1 MSLPHGFLDELRS
14 RICLSDVVGRKVQWD
29 LRKSNQAKGDM
40 WAPCPFH
47 QEKTASFH
55 VDDNKG
61 FYYCFGCQAKGDAI
75 GFVKETENVNF
86 IEAVE
91 ILASEVGLPMP
102 EFDPKSKEKYDR
114 NKILLDIM
122 EQSINFYRLTLNSQQ
137 GVVAR
142 EYLNKR
148 GLSSNSIEHFEIGF
162 APSDQAILTNKL
174 RDKGFDL
181 DAIIE
186 TGMSVRSDDGS
197 RHYDR
202 FRGRIMFPIRDGR
215 GRCVAFGGRSM
226 DPNARAKYL
235 NSPETPLFDKG
246 KNLYNLVG
254 ARSAVG
260 RGEPLIVTEGYMDV
274 IALNSAN
281 FKGAI
286 APLGT
291 AITEK
296 QLQLMWR
303 ISPEPIIAL
312 DGDKAGL
319 RAAYRLIDLSL
330 PLLKIGQALRF
341 ALMPQGKDPD
351 DLIRN
356 EGSSFF
362 RNLIDEAI
370 PMVDLIWRRET
381 EGRNFD
387 SPERR
392 AGLDKSLTDVV
403 TLINEKNL
411 KNHYKE
417 ALFQARRQFFGKQ
430 NTSIRRAG
438 SKNASFV
445 MPQIDTK
452 SSFLVEADEKTA
464 SAKIRES
471 TIIAVLIRFPEL
483 IEIFFDELIMIDLAS
498 PDCDLILKEIIKLDL
513 SSETDIEDQLKNT
526 IGTEKVEKLLNSSHL
541 RILPSLR
548 SKGTIEMG
556 QQTLKEE
563 LAKLSSERGLII
575 EVDEINNIPPEEWH
589 ERDFS
594 RLGMANNAKQR
605 TVSFVQ
611 EDKINYEEAQNGL
624 SVNREERLKFD
635 EIRDSINFDKKK
647 S

>member
-1 MSLPHGFLDELRS
+1 MSLPNGFLDELRS

-29 LRKSNQAKGDM
+29 LRKSNQARGDM

-75 GFVKETENVNF
+75 GFIKEAENVNF

-91 ILASEVGLPMP
+91 ILASEVGLQMP
-102 EFDPKSKEKYDR
+102 EFDPKSKEKADR
-114 NKILLDIM
+114 NKILLEIM
-122 EQSINFYRLTLNSQQ
+122 EQSVNFFRLTLNSNQ
-137 GVVAR
+137 GKHAL
-142 EYLNKR
+142 EYLKKR
-148 GLSSNSIEHFEIGF
+148 GLSSDAIERFEIGF
-162 APSDQAILTNKL
+162 APADQTTLTQKL
-174 RDKGFDL
+174 IDKGYDL
-181 DAIIE
+181 GAIIE
-186 TGMSVRSDDGS
+186 TGMSVKSDES
-197 RHYDR
+197 KRLYDR

-215 GRCVAFGGRSM
+215 GRCIAFGGRSL
-226 DPNARAKYL
+226 DPAARAKYL

-246 KNLYNLVG
+246 SNLYNLVS

-274 IALNSAN
+274 IALDSGN
-281 FKGAI
+281 FNGAI

-330 PLLKIGQALRF
+330 PLLRTGQALRF
-341 ALMPQGKDPD
+341 SIMPEGKDPD

-356 EGSSFF
+356 EGASIFK
-362 RNLIDEAI
+362 NLIDEAV

-381 EGRNFD
+381 EGKSFD

-392 AGLDKSLTDVV
+392 AGLDKSLSDVIA
-403 TLINEKNL
+403 LIKEKNL
-411 KNHYKE
+411 KNYYRD
-417 ALFQARRQFFGKQ
+417 ALFQARRQFFGRQ
-430 NTSIRRAG
+430 NIGKTEFKSNFRL
-438 SKNASFV
+438 
-445 MPQIDTK
+445 MPQSDTK
-452 SSFLVEADEKTA
+452 SSFLVATDEKTV
-464 SAKIRES
+464 SARIRES
-471 TIIAVLIRFPEL
+471 TIIAVLMNFPEL
-483 IEIFFDELIMIDLAS
+483 IEIFYDELVMIDLAS
-498 PDCDLILKEIIKLDL
+498 PDCDLILKELVKIDKGTKAEIKNELM
-513 SSETDIEDQLKNT
+513 EK
-526 IGTEKVEKLLNSSHL
+526 IGGEKVEKLLSLSHL
-541 RILPSLR
+541 RVLPCLR
-548 SKGTIEMG
+548 VKGTIEMG
-556 QQTLKEE
+556 QQTLREE
-563 LAKLSSERGLII
+563 LAKLKSERGLSV
-575 EVDEINNIPPEEWH
+575 EVDEINNTPPEEWH

-605 TVSFVQ
+605 TVSSVQ
-611 EDKINYEEAQNGL
+611 EDTINYEQAQNGL
-624 SVNREERLKFD
+624 NINREERLKLD
-635 EIRDSINFDKKK
+635 EIRKTISFDKKK

>member
-1 MSLPHGFLDELRS
+1 MSLPNGFLDELRS

-29 LRKSNQAKGDM
+29 LRKSNQARGDM

-75 GFVKETENVNF
+75 GFIKETENVNF

-91 ILASEVGLPMP
+91 ILASEVGLQMP
-102 EFDPKSKEKYDR
+102 EFDPKSKEKADR
-114 NKILLDIM
+114 NKILLEIM
-122 EQSINFYRLTLNSQQ
+122 EQSVNFFRLTLNSNQ
-137 GVVAR
+137 GKHAL
-142 EYLNKR
+142 EYLKKR
-148 GLSSNSIEHFEIGF
+148 GLSSDAIERFEIGF
-162 APSDQAILTNKL
+162 APADQTTLTQKL
-174 RDKGFDL
+174 IDKGYDL

-186 TGMSVRSDDGS
+186 TGMSVKSDES
-197 RHYDR
+197 NRLYDR
-202 FRGRIMFPIRDGR
+202 FRGRIMFPIRDSR
-215 GRCVAFGGRSM
+215 GRCIAFGGRSL
-226 DPNARAKYL
+226 DPTARAKYL

-246 KNLYNLVG
+246 SNLYNLVR

-274 IALNSAN
+274 IALDSGN
-281 FKGAI
+281 FNGAI

-330 PLLKIGQALRF
+330 PLLRTGKALRF
-341 ALMPQGKDPD
+341 SIMPEGKDPD

-356 EGSSFF
+356 EGASVFK
-362 RNLIDEAI
+362 NLIDEAV

-381 EGRNFD
+381 EGKSFD

-392 AGLDKSLTDVV
+392 AGLDKSLSDAIA
-403 TLINEKNL
+403 LIKEKNL
-411 KNHYKE
+411 KNHYRD
-417 ALFQARRQFFGKQ
+417 ALFQARRQFFGRQ
-430 NTSIRRAG
+430 NAG
-438 SKNASFV
+438 TTEFKNNSRL
-445 MPQIDTK
+445 MPQSDTK
-452 SSFLVEADEKTA
+452 SSFLVAADEKTV
-464 SAKIRES
+464 SAQIRES
-471 TIIAVLIRFPEL
+471 TVIAVLMNFPEL
-483 IEIFFDELIMIDLAS
+483 IEIFYDELIMIDLAS
-498 PDCDLILKEIIKLDL
+498 PDCDLILKELVKLDNGTKA
-513 SSETDIEDQLKNT
+513 EIKNELMEK
-526 IGTEKVEKLLNSSHL
+526 IGGEKVEKLLSLSHL
-541 RILPSLR
+541 RVLPCLR
-548 SKGTIEMG
+548 VKGTIEMG
-556 QQTLKEE
+556 QQTLREE
-563 LAKLSSERGLII
+563 LAKLNSERGLSA
-575 EVDEINNIPPEEWH
+575 EVDEINNTPPEEWH

-605 TVSFVQ
+605 TVSSVQ
-611 EDKINYEEAQNGL
+611 EDTINYEQAQNGL
-624 SVNREERLKFD
+624 NINREERLKLD
-635 EIRDSINFDKKK
+635 EIRKTISFDKKK

>member
-1 MSLPHGFLDELRS
+1 MSLPNGFLDELRS

-29 LRKSNQAKGDM
+29 LRKSNQARGDM

-75 GFVKETENVNF
+75 GFIKETENVNF

-91 ILASEVGLPMP
+91 ILASEVGLQMP
-102 EFDPKSKEKYDR
+102 EFDPKSKEKADR
-114 NKILLDIM
+114 NKILLEIM
-122 EQSINFYRLTLNSQQ
+122 EQSVNFFRLTLNSKQ
-137 GVVAR
+137 GKHAL
-142 EYLNKR
+142 EYLKKR
-148 GLSSNSIEHFEIGF
+148 GLYADAIERFEIGF
-162 APSDQAILTNKL
+162 APADQTILTQKL
-174 RDKGFDL
+174 IDKGYDL

-186 TGMSVRSDDGS
+186 TGMSAKSDEGN
-197 RHYDR
+197 RIYDR
-202 FRGRIMFPIRDGR
+202 FRGRIMFPIRDSR
-215 GRCVAFGGRSM
+215 GRCIAFGGRSL
-226 DPNARAKYL
+226 DPVARAKYL

-246 KNLYNLVG
+246 SNLYNLVS

-274 IALNSAN
+274 IALDSGN
-281 FKGAI
+281 FNGAI

-330 PLLKIGQALRF
+330 PLLQTGKALRF
-341 ALMPQGKDPD
+341 SIMPEGKDPD

-356 EGSSFF
+356 EGASSFK
-362 RNLIDEAI
+362 NLIDEAV

-381 EGRNFD
+381 EGKSFD

-392 AGLDKSLTDVV
+392 AGLDKSLSDVIA
-403 TLINEKNL
+403 LIKEKNL
-411 KNHYKE
+411 KNHYRD
-417 ALFQARRQFFGKQ
+417 ALFQARRQFFGIQ
-430 NTSIRRAG
+430 NTGKTEFKSNSRL
-438 SKNASFV
+438 
-445 MPQIDTK
+445 MPQSNTK
-452 SSFLVEADEKTA
+452 SSFLVAADEKTV
-464 SAKIRES
+464 SAQIRES
-471 TIIAVLIRFPEL
+471 TIIAVLMTFPEL
-483 IEIFFDELIMIDLAS
+483 IEIFYDELIMIDLVS
-498 PDCDLILKEIIKLDL
+498 PDCDLILKELVKIDKGIKA
-513 SSETDIEDQLKNT
+513 EIKNELMEK
-526 IGTEKVEKLLNSSHL
+526 IGDEKVEKLLSLSHL
-541 RILPSLR
+541 RVLPCLR
-548 SKGTIEMG
+548 AKGTIEMG
-556 QQTLKEE
+556 QQTLREE
-563 LAKLSSERGLII
+563 LAKLNSERGLLV
-575 EVDEINNIPPEEWH
+575 EVDEINNTPPEEWH

-605 TVSFVQ
+605 TVSSVQ
-611 EDKINYEEAQNGL
+611 EDTINYEQAQNGL
-624 SVNREERLKFD
+624 NINREERLKLD
-635 EIRDSINFDKKK
+635 EIRKTISFDKKK
-647 S
+647 GN

>member
-1 MSLPHGFLDELRS
+1 MSLPNGFLDELRS

-29 LRKSNQAKGDM
+29 LRKSNQARGDM

-75 GFVKETENVNF
+75 GFIKETENVNF

-91 ILASEVGLPMP
+91 ILASEVGLQMP
-102 EFDPKSKEKYDR
+102 EFDPKSKEKADR
-114 NKILLDIM
+114 NKILLEIM
-122 EQSINFYRLTLNSQQ
+122 EQSVNFFRLTLNSKQ
-137 GVVAR
+137 GKHAL
-142 EYLNKR
+142 EYLKKR
-148 GLSSNSIEHFEIGF
+148 GLYADAIERFEIGF
-162 APSDQAILTNKL
+162 APADQTILTQKL
-174 RDKGFDL
+174 IDKGYDL

-186 TGMSVRSDDGS
+186 TGMSAKSDEGN
-197 RHYDR
+197 RIYDR
-202 FRGRIMFPIRDGR
+202 FRGRIMFPIRDSR
-215 GRCVAFGGRSM
+215 GRCIAFGGRSL
-226 DPNARAKYL
+226 DPAARAKYL

-246 KNLYNLVG
+246 SNLYNLVS

-274 IALNSAN
+274 IALDSGN
-281 FKGAI
+281 FNGAI

-330 PLLKIGQALRF
+330 PLLKTGKALRF
-341 ALMPQGKDPD
+341 SIMPEGKDPD

-356 EGSSFF
+356 EGASLFK
-362 RNLIDEAI
+362 NLIDEAV

-381 EGRNFD
+381 EGKSFD

-392 AGLDKSLTDVV
+392 AGLDKSLSDVIA
-403 TLINEKNL
+403 LIKEKNL
-411 KNHYKE
+411 KNHYRD
-417 ALFQARRQFFGKQ
+417 ALFQARRQFFGIQ
-430 NTSIRRAG
+430 NTRKTEFKSNSRL
-438 SKNASFV
+438 
-445 MPQIDTK
+445 MPQSNTK
-452 SSFLVEADEKTA
+452 SSFLVAAAEKTV
-464 SAKIRES
+464 SAQIRES
-471 TIIAVLIRFPEL
+471 TIIAVLMTFPEL
-483 IEIFFDELIMIDLAS
+483 IEIFYDELIMIDLVS
-498 PDCDLILKEIIKLDL
+498 PDCDLILKELVKIDKGIKA
-513 SSETDIEDQLKNT
+513 EIKNELMEK
-526 IGTEKVEKLLNSSHL
+526 IGDEKVEKLLSLSHL
-541 RILPSLR
+541 RVLPCLR
-548 SKGTIEMG
+548 AKGTIEMG
-556 QQTLKEE
+556 QQTLREE
-563 LAKLSSERGLII
+563 LAKLNSERGLLV

-605 TVSFVQ
+605 TVSSVQ
-611 EDKINYEEAQNGL
+611 EDTINYEQAQNGL
-624 SVNREERLKFD
+624 NINREERLKLD
-635 EIRDSINFDKKK
+635 EIRKTISFDKKK
-647 S
+647 GN

>member
-1 MSLPHGFLDELRS
+1 MSLPNGFLDELRS

-29 LRKSNQAKGDM
+29 LRKSNQARGDM

-75 GFVKETENVNF
+75 GFIKETENVNF

-91 ILASEVGLPMP
+91 ILASEVGLQMP
-102 EFDPKSKEKYDR
+102 EFDPKSKEKADR
-114 NKILLDIM
+114 NKILLEIM
-122 EQSINFYRLTLNSQQ
+122 EQSVNFFRLTLNSKQ
-137 GVVAR
+137 GKHAL
-142 EYLNKR
+142 EYLKKR
-148 GLSSNSIEHFEIGF
+148 GLYADAIERFEIGF
-162 APSDQAILTNKL
+162 APADQTILTQKL
-174 RDKGFDL
+174 IDKGNDL

-186 TGMSVRSDDGS
+186 TGMSAKSDEGN
-197 RHYDR
+197 RIYDR
-202 FRGRIMFPIRDGR
+202 FRGRIMFPIRDSR
-215 GRCVAFGGRSM
+215 GRCIAFGGRSL
-226 DPNARAKYL
+226 DPAARAKYL

-246 KNLYNLVG
+246 SNLYNLVS

-274 IALNSAN
+274 IALDSGN
-281 FKGAI
+281 FNGAI

-330 PLLKIGQALRF
+330 PLLKTGKALRF
-341 ALMPQGKDPD
+341 SIMPEGKDPD

-356 EGSSFF
+356 EGASLFK
-362 RNLIDEAI
+362 NLIDEAV

-381 EGRNFD
+381 EGKSFE

-392 AGLDKSLTDVV
+392 AGLDKSLSDAIA
-403 TLINEKNL
+403 LIKEKNL
-411 KNHYKE
+411 KNHYRD
-417 ALFQARRQFFGKQ
+417 ALFQARRQFFGIQ
-430 NTSIRRAG
+430 NTRKTEFKSNSRL
-438 SKNASFV
+438 
-445 MPQIDTK
+445 MPQSNTK
-452 SSFLVEADEKTA
+452 SSFLVAADEKTV
-464 SAKIRES
+464 SAQIRES
-471 TIIAVLIRFPEL
+471 TIIAVLMTFPEL
-483 IEIFFDELIMIDLAS
+483 IEIFYDELIMIDLVS
-498 PDCDLILKEIIKLDL
+498 PDCDLILKELVKIDKGIKA
-513 SSETDIEDQLKNT
+513 EIKNELMEK
-526 IGTEKVEKLLNSSHL
+526 IGDEKVEKLLSLSHL
-541 RILPSLR
+541 RVLPCLR
-548 SKGTIEMG
+548 AKGTIEMG
-556 QQTLKEE
+556 QQTLREE
-563 LAKLSSERGLII
+563 LAKLNSERGLLV
-575 EVDEINNIPPEEWH
+575 EVDEINNTPPEEWH

-605 TVSFVQ
+605 TVSSVQ
-611 EDKINYEEAQNGL
+611 EDTINYEQAQNGL
-624 SVNREERLKFD
+624 NINREERLKLD
-635 EIRDSINFDKKK
+635 EIRKTISFDKKK
-647 S
+647 R

>member
-1 MSLPHGFLDELRS
+1 MSLPNGFLDELRS

-29 LRKSNQAKGDM
+29 LRKSNQARGDM

-75 GFVKETENVNF
+75 GFIKETENVNF

-91 ILASEVGLPMP
+91 ILASEVGLQMP
-102 EFDPKSKEKYDR
+102 EFDPKSKEKADR
-114 NKILLDIM
+114 NKILLEIM
-122 EQSINFYRLTLNSQQ
+122 EQSVNFFRLTLNSKQ
-137 GVVAR
+137 GKHAL
-142 EYLNKR
+142 EYLKKR
-148 GLSSNSIEHFEIGF
+148 GLYADAIERFEIGF
-162 APSDQAILTNKL
+162 APADQTILTQKL
-174 RDKGFDL
+174 IDKGYDL

-186 TGMSVRSDDGS
+186 TGMSAKSDEGN
-197 RHYDR
+197 RIYDR
-202 FRGRIMFPIRDGR
+202 FRGRIMFPIRDSR
-215 GRCVAFGGRSM
+215 GRCIAFGGRSL
-226 DPNARAKYL
+226 DPVARAKYL

-246 KNLYNLVG
+246 SNLYNLVS

-274 IALNSAN
+274 IALDSGN
-281 FKGAI
+281 FNGAI

-330 PLLKIGQALRF
+330 PLLKTGKALWF
-341 ALMPQGKDPD
+341 SIMPEGKDPD

-356 EGSSFF
+356 EGASLFK
-362 RNLIDEAI
+362 NLIDEAV

-381 EGRNFD
+381 EGKSFD

-392 AGLDKSLTDVV
+392 AGLDKSLSDVIA
-403 TLINEKNL
+403 LIKEKNL
-411 KNHYKE
+411 KNHYRD
-417 ALFQARRQFFGKQ
+417 ALFQARRQFFGIQ
-430 NTSIRRAG
+430 NTGKTEFKSNSRL
-438 SKNASFV
+438 
-445 MPQIDTK
+445 MPQSNTK
-452 SSFLVEADEKTA
+452 SSFLVAADEKTV
-464 SAKIRES
+464 SAQIRES
-471 TIIAVLIRFPEL
+471 TIIAVLMTFPEL
-483 IEIFFDELIMIDLAS
+483 IEIFYDELIMIDLVS
-498 PDCDLILKEIIKLDL
+498 PDCDLILKELVKIDKGIKA
-513 SSETDIEDQLKNT
+513 EIKNELMEK
-526 IGTEKVEKLLNSSHL
+526 IGDEKVEKLLSLSHL
-541 RILPSLR
+541 RVLPCLR
-548 SKGTIEMG
+548 AKGTIEMG
-556 QQTLKEE
+556 QQTLREE
-563 LAKLSSERGLII
+563 LAKLNSERGLLV
-575 EVDEINNIPPEEWH
+575 EVDEINNTPPEEWH

-605 TVSFVQ
+605 TVSSVQ
-611 EDKINYEEAQNGL
+611 EDTINYEQAQNGL
-624 SVNREERLKFD
+624 NINREERLKLD
-635 EIRDSINFDKKK
+635 EIRKTISFDKKK
-647 S
+647 R

>member
-1 MSLPHGFLDELRS
+1 MSLPNGFLDELRS

-29 LRKSNQAKGDM
+29 LRKSNQARGDM

-75 GFVKETENVNF
+75 GFIKETENVNF

-91 ILASEVGLPMP
+91 ILASEVGLQMP
-102 EFDPKSKEKYDR
+102 EFDPKSKEKADR
-114 NKILLDIM
+114 NKILLEIM
-122 EQSINFYRLTLNSQQ
+122 EQSVNFFRLTLNSKQ
-137 GVVAR
+137 GKHAL
-142 EYLNKR
+142 EYLKKR
-148 GLSSNSIEHFEIGF
+148 GLYADAIERFEIGF
-162 APSDQAILTNKL
+162 APADQTILTQKL
-174 RDKGFDL
+174 IDKGYDL

-186 TGMSVRSDDGS
+186 TGMSAKSDEGN
-197 RHYDR
+197 RIYDR
-202 FRGRIMFPIRDGR
+202 FRGRIMFPIRDSR
-215 GRCVAFGGRSM
+215 GRCIAFGGRSL
-226 DPNARAKYL
+226 DPAARAKYL

-246 KNLYNLVG
+246 SNLYNLVS

-274 IALNSAN
+274 IALDSGN
-281 FKGAI
+281 FNGAI

-330 PLLKIGQALRF
+330 PLLKTGKALRF
-341 ALMPQGKDPD
+341 SIMPEGKDPD

-356 EGSSFF
+356 EGASSFK
-362 RNLIDEAI
+362 NLIDEAV

-381 EGRNFD
+381 EGKSFD

-392 AGLDKSLTDVV
+392 AGLDKSLSDVIE
-403 TLINEKNL
+403 LIKEKNL
-411 KNHYKE
+411 KNHYRD
-417 ALFQARRQFFGKQ
+417 ALFQARRQFFGIQ
-430 NTSIRRAG
+430 NTRKTEFKSNSRL
-438 SKNASFV
+438 
-445 MPQIDTK
+445 MPQSNTK
-452 SSFLVEADEKTA
+452 SSFLVAADEKTV
-464 SAKIRES
+464 SAQIRES
-471 TIIAVLIRFPEL
+471 TIIAVLMTFPEL
-483 IEIFFDELIMIDLAS
+483 IEIFYDELIMIDFVS
-498 PDCDLILKEIIKLDL
+498 PDCDLILKELVKIDKGIKA
-513 SSETDIEDQLKNT
+513 EIKNELMEK
-526 IGTEKVEKLLNSSHL
+526 IGDEKVEKLLSLSHL
-541 RILPSLR
+541 RVLPCLR
-548 SKGTIEMG
+548 AKGTIEMG
-556 QQTLKEE
+556 QQTLREE
-563 LAKLSSERGLII
+563 LAKLNSERGLLV
-575 EVDEINNIPPEEWH
+575 EVDEINNTPPEEWH

-605 TVSFVQ
+605 TVSSVQ
-611 EDKINYEEAQNGL
+611 EDTINYEQAQNGL
-624 SVNREERLKFD
+624 NINREERLKLD
-635 EIRDSINFDKKK
+635 EIRKTISFDKKK
-647 S
+647 R

>member
-14 RICLSDVVGRKVQWD
+14 RISLSDVVGRKVQWD

-55 VDDNKG
+55 VDENKG

-75 GFVKETENVNF
+75 GFVRETENVNF

-91 ILASEVGLPMP
+91 ILAAEVGLPMP
-102 EFDPKSKEKYDR
+102 EFDPKSKEKSDR
-114 NKILLDIM
+114 NKILIEIM
-122 EQSINFYRLTLNSQQ
+122 EQSVNFFRLTLNSKQ
-137 GVVAR
+137 GKHAL
-142 EYLNKR
+142 EYLHKR
-148 GLSSNSIEHFEIGF
+148 GLNSAVIEHFEIGF
-162 APSDQAILTNKL
+162 APPEQTILTQKL
-174 RDKGFDL
+174 IDKGYEI

-186 TGMSVRSDDGS
+186 TGMSARSDDGN
-197 RHYDR
+197 RYYDR
-202 FRGRIMFPIRDGR
+202 FRGRVMFPIRDSR
-215 GRCVAFGGRSM
+215 GRCIAFGGRSL
-226 DPNARAKYL
+226 DPAARAKYL

-246 KNLYNLVG
+246 RTLYNLAG

-260 RGEPLIVTEGYMDV
+260 RAEPLIVTEGYMDV
-274 IALNSAN
+274 IALHSGN
-281 FKGAI
+281 FSGAI

-291 AITEK
+291 AITEQ
-296 QLQLMWR
+296 QLQSMWR
-303 ISPEPIIAL
+303 VSPEPIIAL

-330 PLLKIGQALRF
+330 PLLKTGQALRF
-341 ALMPQGKDPD
+341 SLMPEGKDPD

-362 RNLIDEAI
+362 KNLIEEAI
-370 PMVDLIWRRET
+370 PMVDLIWKRET
-381 EGRNFD
+381 DGKSFD

-392 AGLDKSLTDVV
+392 ALLDKSLNDVIA
-403 TLINEKNL
+403 LIKENNL
-411 KNHYKE
+411 RNHYKD

-430 NTSIRRAG
+430 FIGKTGFKNTST
-438 SKNASFV
+438 V

-452 SSFLVEADEKTA
+452 ASFLVSADEKTA

-471 TIIAVLIRFPEL
+471 TIVAVLIKFPEL
-483 IEIFFDELIMIDLAS
+483 IEIFYDELIMIDLVT
-498 PDCDLILKEIIKLDL
+498 PDCDMVLKELIKLDRN
-513 SSETDIEDQLKNT
+513 STIKIKDQLN
-526 IGTEKVEKLLNSSHL
+526 EKISSDKVDKLLGLSHL
-541 RILPSLR
+541 KILPCLR
-548 SKGTIEMG
+548 LKGTIEMG

-563 LAKLSSERGLII
+563 LAKLNSERGLLI

-605 TVSFVQ
+605 TVSSVQ
-611 EDKINYEEAQNGL
+611 EDTINYEQAQNGL
-624 SVNREERLKFD
+624 NINREERLKLD
-635 EIRDSINFDKKK
+635 EIRSGISFNKKK
-647 S
+647 N